1 MTSKIKILVIDD
13 EKIVLNSCTRIL
25 SDEQYEIHTVQ
36 TGAEGLQK
44 LKDEK
49 FDIVLTDL
57 KMPEISGIEIL
68 KRIKEF
74 YPGTIVIMMTGYSTV
89 QTAVEAMRLGAYDY
103 VPKPFTPEE
112 LVQAVDK
119 AIGAIQDN
127 R

>member
-1 MTSKIKILVIDD
+1 MTSNVKILVIDD

-25 SDEQYEIHTVQ
+25 SDEKYEVHTVE
-36 TGAEGLQK
+36 TGAEGLHK
-44 LKDEK
+44 LKNEE

-74 YPGTIVIMMTGYSTV
+74 YPDTIVIMMTGYSTV
-89 QTAVEAMRLGAYDY
+89 QTALEAMRLGAFDY

-112 LVQAVDK
+112 LVKAVDRALEK
-119 AIGAIQDN
+119 IQDN
-127 R
+127 